1 MKHRKLVL
9 GLIAVSIASTMAF
22 SVHAE
27 DTRIS
32 IDGGNG
38 SWHGGV
44 DEKENEVYSKIWD
57 HVVDGRAYQAT
68 VWVKNALGK
77 GDENPGKTYGVN
89 KAGEL
94 KVTYPAAYSLFS
106 KNKAG
111 YKDRVVV
118 DAYARQKYQ
127 KDTTAPSSFE
137 AEFEFTG
144 PAEKE

>member
-9 GLIAVSIASTMAF
+9 GLIAMSIASTMAF
-22 SVHAE
+22 PVHAE
-27 DTRIS
+27 DTQIS

-44 DEKENEVYSKIWD
+44 DESENLVYSKIWD
-57 HVVDGRAYQAT
+57 HVFDNHAYQAT

-77 GDENPGKTYGVN
+77 GDENPGRTYGIN
-89 KAGEL
+89 EAGEL
-94 KVTYPAAYSLFS
+94 KVTYAATYSPFS

-111 YKDRVVV
+111 YKDLVIV
-118 DAYARQKYQ
+118 DTYARQKYL

-137 AEFEFTG
+137 AEFEFTD
-144 PAEKE
+144 PAAKE